1 LSQLPQGRQWIY
13 EVKWD
18 GYRMLAAKHGKD
30 VRLLSLKEKDLT
42 SDFPTLVEAVRGVEA
57 ETALIDGEVVAIDA
71 KGCPSFQALQKSG
84 I

>member
-1 LSQLPQGRQWIY
+1 
-13 EVKWD
+13 VKWD

-42 SDFPTLVEAVRGVEA
+42 SDFPTLVEAVRGVEC
-57 ETALIDGEVVAIDA
+57 ETALIDGESRCHRRKRLSVVL
-71 KGCPSFQALQKSG
+71 SLTESG